1 MARTTDKLKEGWLET
16 YIQGRLSGPILIAVV
31 AIVAAVAAGLVWLAE
46 SFSPVRLALVILT
59 AAGLVWLVLRPGVRA
74 VARQTLAQCIRMRI
88 ALAFIVMMALVLT
101 LLPSVMKGDGTLAGS
116 IRTYLSYGVGLTGG
130 LLSLLTVLL
139 AVAVVSWDIRERT
152 IFLLS
157 VKPVRRWEYLLG
169 RWLGVMALSTALL
182 GIAGG
187 GVYIF
192 LQYLRDG
199 QAVNEVDRR
208 TVETEIFTARYRIR
222 PRLPDYETAIRRRIA
237 TMRDNGTFDETVE
250 AIMAG
255 RNIPREEAE
264 QQLLRQL
271 QGDARTASELI
282 PRGERKAYRFPGV
295 DVVGETVTAEGKVDV
310 ADVAG
315 GRFRLSAPSRLTAR
329 LVYGGPVVV
338 QGYRGRV
345 THLQGG
351 TLDVEFPAPV
361 MTHVELN
368 SLKAGD
374 PVEVKAEPTVQ
385 FSYKV
390 TATTGEQLGTVG
402 RVLELYLGVPRENTG
417 PDPDPREIDFEGM
430 YIDAGTAPLK
440 QMTTATL
447 PVYGPAAE
455 SESELAVVY
464 QNVSPIEGEQLR
476 PVRILYEDVSLL
488 YRVGGFEAN
497 FFRAMLLMLFQ
508 LAFLAALGVFF
519 GSFLSFPVGSF
530 ACMVLLVNGWM
541 LSWLAEHVSGQAGVV
556 GGMGAL
562 TVTVLGFI
570 LPDFGQ
576 TSPAQSLVNGL
587 AITWPTVAG
596 VGAMTVAIRTGLV
609 LLGGSLIFQS
619 RELAGSEH

>member
-16 YIQGRLSGPILIAVV
+16 YVQGRLTGPILIAIV
-31 AIVAAVAAGLVWLAE
+31 ALVAAVAAGLVWLVE
-46 SFSPVRLALVILT
+46 SFSPVRLALVILA
-59 AAGLVWLVLRPGVRA
+59 AAGLAWLLARRGVRA

-88 ALAFIVMMALVLT
+88 ALAFIVLMTLVLT
-101 LLPSVMKGDGTLAGS
+101 LLPNVMKGDGTLAGS
-116 IRTYLSYGVGLTGG
+116 IRTYIAYGVGLTGG
-130 LLSLLTVLL
+130 LLSILTVLL

-152 IFLLS
+152 IFLVS

-182 GIAGG
+182 AVAGG

-199 QAVNEVDRR
+199 QAANEVDRR
-208 TVETEIFTARYRIR
+208 TVETEIFTSRYRIR
-222 PRLPDYETAIRRRIA
+222 PRLPDYETAIRRRIDA
-237 TMRDNGTFDETVE
+237 MRDNGTFDETVE

-255 RNIPREEAE
+255 RSISREEAE

-295 DVVGETVTAEGKVDV
+295 NVAGEAITAEGKVEV
-310 ADVAG
+310 ADVES
-315 GRFRLSAPSRLTAR
+315 GRFRLSATRRLTAR
-329 LVYGGPVVV
+329 LVFGGPVMV

-345 THLQGG
+345 TRLAGE
-351 TLDVEFPAPV
+351 TLDVKFPPPV

-374 PVEVKAEPTVQ
+374 PVEVTAEPTVQ

-402 RVLELYLGVPRENTG
+402 RVLELYLGVPREGSG
-417 PDPDPREIDFEGM
+417 PEPDPREIDFEQM

-440 QMTTATL
+440 QMATATL
-447 PVYGPAAE
+447 PVYGSAAE
-455 SESELAVVY
+455 DESELAVVY
-464 QNVSPIEGEQLR
+464 HNVSPIEGEQLR

-541 LSWLAEHVSGQAGVV
+541 LSWMAEHVSGQSGVV
-556 GGMGAL
+556 GGMGAV
-562 TVTVLGFI
+562 TVAVLGFI
-570 LPDFGQ
+570 LPDFGH
-576 TSPAQSLVNGL
+576 TSPAHSLVNGL
-587 AITWPTVAG
+587 AISWPMVAG
-596 VGAMTVAIRTGLV
+596 VGAMTVAIRTGLF

-619 RELAGSEH
+619 RELASGEH